1 MLRLLAHIGADYNL
15 RKLAVM
21 LCVQGCATS
30 RRARSRNRSESC
42 IGLAVRNRRD
52 VAGSMRRLFCLKPVE
67 AYSAHAVSA
76 IVVRRGP
83 SANRRFAQRA
93 DPAATP
99 KSERPSGRRRSRTGG
114 RLRVSPLTRW
124 RATLKLPLS
133 HIPPAAKFVPYAD
146 RRVAPGP
153 RRASSAFHHVSD
165 PQARRAAV
173 RASRY
178 DDKVRPYGRL
188 THAVRSLDLRA
199 AEAALQREARRVD
212 C

>member
-1 MLRLLAHIGADYNL
+1 MLRLLAHIGADYYL

-83 SANRRFAQRA
+83 SANRRFAQSA

-99 KSERPSGRRRSRTGG
+99 NQSD
-114 RLRVSPLTRW
+114 
-124 RATLKLPLS
+124 RADDVAVV
-133 HIPPAAKFVPYAD
+133 PADAYEY
-146 RRVAPGP
+146 RHLHGVAQP
-153 RRASSAFHHVSD
+153 
-165 PQARRAAV
+165 
-173 RASRY
+173 
-178 DDKVRPYGRL
+178 
-188 THAVRSLDLRA
+188 
-199 AEAALQREARRVD
+199 
-212 C
+212 